1 MGIWLVGKRQTK
13 RTDYFLKAAE
23 QLHIP
28 VSFADWNEVDQVDLA
43 GEVVK
48 LDPPSYQTDRKSV
61 V

>member
-1 MGIWLVGKRQTK
+1 MGIRLIGRRETR

-28 VSFADWNEVDQVDLA
+28 VSFVDWKEVDQVDFA

-48 LDPPSYQTDRKSV
+48 LDPPS
-61 V
+61 